1 MEILIKIIP
10 IIKVILFTVMWI
22 RYGLN
27 YKQYSQDFDSFL
39 YNISENIEQTVAV
52 TLAAMLGVSE
62 GLKTSTHLL
71 ADSAISLFVLF
82 FKTLFTVTVSFY
94 FTKFLKNPPEFIKG
108 TKTKFKT
115 IYAKFF
121 KKTR

>member
-22 RYGLN
+22 KYGFD
-27 YKQYSQDFDSFL
+27 YKQYSKDFDSFL

-62 GLKTSTHLL
+62 GLKSSAHILK
-71 ADSAISLFVLF
+71 DSAISFFVLF
-82 FKTLFTVTVSFY
+82 FKTLFTVTISFY
-94 FTKFLKNPPEFIKG
+94 FTKFLKNPPDFIKKA
-108 TKTKFKT
+108 KTKFKT
-115 IYAKFF
+115 IYDKIFQ
-121 KKTR
+121 KTR